1 MKRFILPLL
10 AGLVAVFSCKDNNT
24 YVINGK
30 ILDGG
35 SEGCEVYLR
44 HGMKTDTAVVKAGAF
59 RFEGVAETP
68 EVGRI
73 IIFNDQTPKPNGPVV
88 LEPGKITVTV
98 SDLIVPAGTPL
109 NDDLGVRNAEITK
122 AYNDYRAL
130 VEKIRLEPEWTP
142 EEKLMR
148 TNDAAAAYNVLNEQ
162 YNRDL
167 FAAHTNDILGVSPML
182 VLGRGNKPVFD
193 SLYAAAGEFVRN
205 HPDID
210 AEHNRLEQVARTSVG
225 AMFTDFTI
233 EHGNADGSAVRLS
246 DYVGKGKF
254 VLVDF
259 WASWCGPCKEE
270 MPNLKDVYERY
281 KGDRFE
287 LVGIAVSDK
296 RADTEAAVAKLEL
309 PWPIIYD
316 AQSIPSEIYG
326 VNAIPHIILFDPD
339 GKIVARDLR
348 GGMIGE
354 FVGALLRG
362 YSAQ

>member
-1 MKRFILPLL
+1 MKRYILPLL
-10 AGLVAVFSCKDNNT
+10 AGLVTVFSCKDNNT

-73 IIFNDQTPKPNGPVV
+73 ILFNDQTPKPNGPVV
-88 LEPGKITVTV
+88 LEPGKIKITV
-98 SDLIVPAGTPL
+98 SDLIIASGTPL
-109 NDDLGVRNAEITK
+109 NDDLGRLNAKYDNSRGTE
-122 AYNDYRAL
+122 YNQ
-130 VEKIRLEPEWTP
+130 E
-142 EEKLMR
+142 
-148 TNDAAAAYNVLNEQ
+148 
-162 YNRDL
+162 L
-167 FAAHTNDILGVSPML
+167 FTAHPNDILGVSPML

-193 SLYAAAGEFVRN
+193 SLYACAGEFVRN
-205 HPDID
+205 HPDIE

-233 EHGNADGSAVRLS
+233 EHGNADGSAVSLS

-287 LVGIAVSDK
+287 IVGIAVSDK
-296 RADTEAAVAKLEL
+296 RPDTEAAVAKMEL

-354 FVGALLRG
+354 FVGALLR
-362 YSAQ
+362 SW

>member
-1 MKRFILPLL
+1 MQKKDLDRGVLYGIMIYRMNGSYEDAAVILADSGRMQPTAEKKHLL
-10 AGLVAVFSCKDNNT
+10 LTLYSGEWFENMRQSNISVNANVPYRRETFSTKQILLDFDSGFNMTEMGGISADARSKGLSRIVHD
-24 YVINGK
+24 
-30 ILDGG
+30 LD
-35 SEGCEVYLR
+35 SIRE
-44 HGMKTDTAVVKAGAF
+44 
-59 RFEGVAETP
+59 
-68 EVGRI
+68 
-73 IIFNDQTPKPNGPVV
+73 FNDSVGHQNYREAKMLTFLRPDLSNSDSTKVA
-88 LEPGKITVTV
+88 KDVT
-98 SDLIVPAGTPL
+98 
-109 NDDLGVRNAEITK
+109 
-122 AYNDYRAL
+122 
-130 VEKIRLEPEWTP
+130 
-142 EEKLMR
+142 
-148 TNDAAAAYNVLNEQ
+148 
-162 YNRDL
+162 
-167 FAAHTNDILGVSPML
+167 
-182 VLGRGNKPVFD
+182 GRSELFD

-233 EHGNADGSAVRLS
+233 EHGNADGSAVSLS

-354 FVGALLRG
+354 FVGALLRS
-362 YSAQ
+362 Y

>member
-1 MKRFILPLL
+1 MKRYFLPLL
-10 AGLVAVFSCKDNNT
+10 AGLLAVFSCKDNNT
-24 YVINGK
+24 YVIDGK

-44 HGMKTDTAVVKAGAF
+44 HGMTTDTAVVKAGAF
-59 RFEGVAETP
+59 RFEGLAETP

-73 IIFNDQTPKPNGPVV
+73 VLFNDQMPKPNGPVV
-88 LEPGKITVTV
+88 LEPGKIKVTV
-98 SDLIVPAGTPL
+98 SDRIVASGTPL
-109 NDDLGVRNAEITK
+109 NDDLGRLNAKYDNPRSAE
-122 AYNDYRAL
+122 YNH
-130 VEKIRLEPEWTP
+130 E
-142 EEKLMR
+142 
-148 TNDAAAAYNVLNEQ
+148 
-162 YNRDL
+162 L

-182 VLGRGNKPVFD
+182 VLGRDNKPVFD

-233 EHGNADGSAVRLS
+233 EHGNADGSPVSLS

-270 MPNLKDVYERY
+270 MPNLKNVYERF

>member
-98 SDLIVPAGTPL
+98 SDLIVAAGTPL
-109 NDDLGVRNAEITK
+109 NDDLGRLNAKYDNPRSVE
-122 AYNDYRAL
+122 YNQ
-130 VEKIRLEPEWTP
+130 E
-142 EEKLMR
+142 
-148 TNDAAAAYNVLNEQ
+148 
-162 YNRDL
+162 L
-167 FAAHTNDILGVSPML
+167 FSAHTNDILGVSPML

-233 EHGNADGSAVRLS
+233 EHGNADGSAVSLS